1 LEERRPAQIGSGTHL
16 PQEPLTVP
24 SRQHLVRA
32 LTIGASAV
40 AVVLAALLLV
50 TVAQAGRILPGTTVA
65 GIDVGGR
72 DVSSAQRLLAPALER
87 ETGRPIAVSAPGQ
100 RILLRPREAG
110 LSLDAAATAEA
121 ASARGR
127 TADIPA
133 LAARLT
139 ASLRRVEVAP
149 RGSVDEQQ
157 LQAWITATADRI
169 ERQPS
174 VGEVS
179 IDPATLAVRWS
190 GPVGGVMVDRVA
202 SADRLR
208 AALLDPDVDRVELV
222 TSLSPPPSTFAH
234 IEQVASLITEALDG
248 PFVLH
253 HQERRLVIDP
263 EVLAGLIVV
272 TGAIVDGELHPVI
285 DVPVDRVRAALGE
298 VGRSTFDRPAVD
310 AHFLTERPPS
320 VELRALSSV
329 TFVPVPTDIA
339 VERGVS
345 QVVFAAT
352 RTAARIAELVTTGRR
367 VAPAGVIE
375 RGPRLTTAAALE
387 GRPTHLLGTFTTA
400 HAADTERA
408 INIRLLADL
417 LDDRLI
423 APGEEFSVNGASGP
437 RRCEDGFVPAGT
449 IIRGELVDTCGGG
462 VSQFGTTI
470 LNAAFFAGLPLEQ
483 WQPHSFFISRYPAGR
498 EATLSFPE
506 LDVRFL
512 NDTPGWLVLRTAHTP
527 DSITVSLY
535 GVPTWE
541 SVRAD
546 HGDPRDPTTFSEVI
560 RVAPDLGPGSQRV
573 VQSGGDGFTLSV
585 SRTRTPLDATADAS
599 VERWTTVYLP
609 QQRVVEVSPTD

>member
-1 LEERRPAQIGSGTHL
+1 M
-16 PQEPLTVP
+16 P
-24 SRQHLVRA
+24 SRQHLMRA
-32 LTIGASAV
+32 LTIGAVAV
-40 AVVLAALLLV
+40 ALAALPLV
-50 TVAQAGRILPGTTVA
+50 SIAQAGRILPGTSVA
-65 GIDVGGR
+65 GVDVGGR

-100 RILLRPREAG
+100 RILLRPWEAG
-110 LSLDAAATAEA
+110 LSLDAAVTAEA
-121 ASARGR
+121 AFARGR
-127 TADIPA
+127 TVDIPA
-133 LAARLT
+133 LFARFT
-139 ASLRRVEVAP
+139 AFLHRVEVAP

-157 LQAWITATADRI
+157 LQAWVAAAADRI
-169 ERQPS
+169 EREPS

-179 IDPATLAVRWS
+179 IDPRTLAVRWS
-190 GPVGGVMVDRVA
+190 GPASGVIVDRPA

-208 AALLDPDVDRVELV
+208 AALLDPGVDRVELV
-222 TSLSPPPSTFAH
+222 TSLAPPPSTFAH
-234 IEQVASLITEALDG
+234 IELVASSVTQALEG
-248 PFVLH
+248 PLVLH
-253 HQERRLVIDP
+253 HQERRLVVDP
-263 EVLAGLIVV
+263 EVLAGLIVM
-272 TGAIVDGELHPVI
+272 TGATVDGELRPVI
-285 DVPVDRVRAALGE
+285 DVPVERVRAALGE

-310 AHFLTERPPS
+310 ARFLTERPPS
-320 VELRALSSV
+320 VELRDLSSV
-329 TFVPVPTDIA
+329 TFVPVPTGIA
-339 VERGVS
+339 IEPGAS
-345 QVVFAAT
+345 QVVFAAA
-352 RTAARIAELVTTGRR
+352 RTADRIAELVTTGRR
-367 VAPAGVIE
+367 LAPAGVVE
-375 RGPRLTTAAALE
+375 RGPSLTTAAALE

-400 HAADTERA
+400 HPAGTERA

-437 RRCEDGFVPAGT
+437 RRCEDGFVPAGP

-483 WQPHSFFISRYPAGR
+483 WKPHSFFISRYPAGR
-498 EATLSFPE
+498 EATLTFPE

-512 NDTPGWLVLRTAHTP
+512 NDTPGWLVLRTAHTS

-546 HGDPRDPTTFSEVI
+546 HTDPRDPMMFSEVI
-560 RVAPDLGPGSQRV
+560 RIAPDLRPGTRRV

-609 QQRVVEVSPTD
+609 QQRIVEIGPTDPATPIPPVATTD